1 MDNIR
6 NGKRGKE
13 SAIER
18 INRILDLIP
27 MIRGGRY
34 LIEDLANQYGVEPF
48 QIQRDLEIAFICGLP
63 GYTPDILI
71 DLSIEDGFIEV
82 FDPLVLDK
90 PRAISF
96 QDLIAVSMG
105 LEILK
110 STAKNLNIHPALID
124 GLHKKLQSSLTPTS
138 IVNIE
143 DERINDALTLITRSI
158 VEKRVLHFNYF
169 DSNGRKTV
177 DRQIFALNHFWQN
190 SIPMFEGIDI
200 EKEGRRIFHLSR
212 MDQVVLGNVYELPF
226 DIPISR
232 SDPTLIKVK
241 ISLSEKWWL
250 LRFSEFLDEQVE
262 IDSKGVNFLL
272 KFWEREWLI
281 RTLAPVSREISFPD
295 LTQEESNAI
304 RVEIDDYLSAI
315 PL

>member
-1 MDNIR
+1 MDKVR
-6 NGKRGKE
+6 SGKRGKE

-143 DERINDALTLITRSI
+143 DEGVNDALTLITRSI
-158 VEKRVLHFNYF
+158 VEKRVLHFNYV

-177 DRQIFALNHFWQN
+177 DRQIFALNRFWQN

-200 EKEGRRIFHLSR
+200 EKKGRRIFHLSR
-212 MDQVVLGNVYELPF
+212 MDQVVLGDVYELPF

-250 LRFSEFLDEQVE
+250 LRYSEFLDEQVE

-281 RTLAPVSREISFPD
+281 RTLAPVSREIGFPD

-304 RVEIDDYLSAI
+304 RVEIDGYLSAI

>member
-1 MDNIR
+1 MDNVR

-96 QDLIAVSMG
+96 QDLISVSMG

-143 DERINDALTLITRSI
+143 DEGINDALTLITRSI

-177 DRQIFALNHFWQN
+177 DRQIFALNYFWQN

-232 SDPTLIKVK
+232 NDPTLIKVK